1 MEESGII
8 WEELLDLKVVQQ
20 QHVLFLDDSVR
31 DFAFHKN

>member
-20 QHVLFLDDSVR
+20 QHVLSLDDSVR
-31 DFAFHKN
+31 DLAFHKN